1 MHANQNEYIE
11 ELVENYGDMVYRLA
25 LSRTKHIETAEDI
38 FQDVFL
44 KLSKKLPE
52 FKSTEHEKAWLIR
65 VTINCSNNL
74 LNSAWNKRKV
84 PLDDNLYFESQERHD
99 IYFEVLKLPQKERTI
114 IYLYYYEQLRL
125 SEIAKILKIT
135 EKNAKTR
142 LFRARQKLKGGFE
155 NE

>member
-1 MHANQNEYIE
+1 M
-11 ELVENYGDMVYRLA
+11 YRLA
-25 LSRTKHIETAEDI
+25 LSRTKNIESAEDI

-52 FKSTEHEKAWLIR
+52 FKSEEHEKAWLIR
-65 VTINCSNNL
+65 VTINCSNNW
-74 LNSAWNKRKV
+74 LNSAWNKRRV
-84 PLDDNLYFESQERHD
+84 QLQDNLCFETQERND

-114 IYLYYYEQLRL
+114 IHLYYYEQLKL
-125 SEIAKILKIT
+125 SEIAKILNIT

-155 NE
+155 IE

>member
-1 MHANQNEYIE
+1 
-11 ELVENYGDMVYRLA
+11 MVYRLA

-44 KLSKKLPE
+44 KLNNKMPE
-52 FKSTEHEKAWLIR
+52 FQSESHEKAWLIR
-65 VTINCSNNL
+65 VTINCSNNWF
-74 LNSAWNKRKV
+74 NSAWNKRKV
-84 PLDDNLYFESQERHD
+84 PLEENLHFETPERNE
-99 IYFEVLKLPQKERTI
+99 IYYEVLKLPKQDRTI
-114 IYLYYYEQLRL
+114 IYLYYYEQFKL
-125 SEIAKILKIT
+125 SEISEILHIT